1 MLTINKYFQDKVV
14 SVAFQGR
21 ELPTTMGVISPGE
34 YQFDTSKDETMTVVS
49 GEMQVKLPS
58 SDQWQLFTEQQSFEV
73 PADSVFEVRTNLD
86 CAYICTYA

>member
-58 SDQWQLFTEQQSFEV
+58 SD
-73 PADSVFEVRTNLD
+73 
-86 CAYICTYA
+86 